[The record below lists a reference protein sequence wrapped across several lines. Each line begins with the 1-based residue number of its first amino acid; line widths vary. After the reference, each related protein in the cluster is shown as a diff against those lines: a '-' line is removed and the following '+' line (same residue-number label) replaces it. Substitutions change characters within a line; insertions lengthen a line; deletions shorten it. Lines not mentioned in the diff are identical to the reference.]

1 MSNTSPDS
9 PRDAHAD
16 ASEDADA
23 TRAYGASRAPLILC
37 VDTATDVRSVA
48 IARGAELIAKVR
60 EPMERGRSSA
70 LLADIDEALHEADVT
85 LAEIDLYAVAKGPG
99 SFTGLRAGLATT
111 KAFANAQRRPIAA
124 VPTLAA
130 VALSAGESAHTVA
143 LIPAGRGEVFAQT
156 FSVGGDAR
164 VEALDAP
171 AHVSPASLV
180 ARIVERVG
188 AVRWAGGGAHTH
200 SALIRETAECAGIEV
215 IESVAD
221 DHDAGAN
228 DLEKKS
234 DDLNNGEG
242 GDDQRRERVWT
253 LARAAKDYAAEIA
266 RLGLISFR
274 KGETVRAEE
283 LRAEYVRLSD
293 AELNERCRR

>member
-23 TRAYGASRAPLILC
+23 TRASGTPRAPLILC

-48 IARGAELIAKVR
+48 VARGAELIAKVC
-60 EPMERGRSSA
+60 EAAGHGRSSV
-70 LLADIDEALHEADVT
+70 LLSEIDEALRAADVT
-85 LAEIDLYAVAKGPG
+85 LAEIDLYAVANGPG
-99 SFTGLRAGLATT
+99 SFTGLRAGLATI
-111 KAFANAQRRPIAA
+111 KAFAAVRRKPIAV

-130 VALSAGESAHTVA
+130 VALSAGESARTVA

-156 FSVGGDAR
+156 FAVGRDAR

-171 AHVSPASLV
+171 THVSPAMLV
-180 ARIVERVG
+180 GRIIERVG

-200 SALIRETAECAGIEV
+200 AALIRETAERTEIEFV
-215 IESVAD
+215 ESVAD
-221 DHDAGAN
+221 DHDAGSN
-228 DLEKKS
+228 DLEADS
-234 DDLNNGEG
+234 NDLNDREVR
-242 GDDQRRERVWT
+242 DDQRRTRVWT
-253 LARAAKDYAAEIA
+253 LARAAEDYAGEIA
-266 RLGLISFR
+266 QLGLISYL
-274 KGETVRAEE
+274 KGETVHAEE

>member
-23 TRAYGASRAPLILC
+23 TRASGATRAPLILC

-48 IARGAELIAKVR
+48 VARGAELIAKVC
-60 EPMERGRSSA
+60 EAAGQGRSSV
-70 LLADIDEALHEADVT
+70 LLSEIDEALRAADVS
-85 LAEIDLYAVAKGPG
+85 LAEIELYAIANGPG

-111 KAFANAQRRPIAA
+111 KAFAAVRCRPIAA

-130 VALSAGESAHTVA
+130 VALSAGESERTVA

-156 FSVGGDAR
+156 FAVGRDWR

-171 AHVSPASLV
+171 THVSPASHV
-180 ARIVERVG
+180 ARMVERVG
-188 AVRWAGGGAHTH
+188 AVRWAGGGAHAH
-200 SALIRETAECAGIEV
+200 AALIRETAERAGIEFV
-215 IESVAD
+215 EPVTD
-221 DHDAGAN
+221 EHDAGSN
-228 DLEKKS
+228 DLEEDS
-234 DDLNNGEG
+234 HDLKDGEVR
-242 GDDQRRERVWT
+242 DDQRGARVWT
-253 LARAAKDYAAEIA
+253 VARAAEDYAGEIA
-266 RLGLISFR
+266 RLGLISYL
-274 KGETVRAEE
+274 KGETLRADE